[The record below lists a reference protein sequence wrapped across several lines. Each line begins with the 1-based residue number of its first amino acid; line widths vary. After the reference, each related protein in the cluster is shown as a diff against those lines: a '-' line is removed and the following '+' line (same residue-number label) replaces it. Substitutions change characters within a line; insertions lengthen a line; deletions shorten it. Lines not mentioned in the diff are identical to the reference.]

1 LQTHKS
7 RSKPTYLTVQSTQK
21 KRYVLDKKN
30 NKGNNGTLLRLC
42 LDSILRNKER
52 APFHADGYFENI
64 GYTIP
69 SLIRFSG
76 YADGITINSEIIGQE
91 KQRLSKLTVKPSC

>member
-1 LQTHKS
+1 M
-7 RSKPTYLTVQSTQK
+7 
-21 KRYVLDKKN
+21 
-30 NKGNNGTLLRLC
+30 
-42 LDSILRNKER
+42 RNKER

-76 YADGITINSEIIGQE
+76 YADSITINSENHWARKTKT
-91 KQRLSKLTVKPSC
+91 KQTYSEAKLLIFLLYFTSALLAFLRAQAAAGSSVTYIPLWNEGSIQIQGYG

>member
-1 LQTHKS
+1 
-7 RSKPTYLTVQSTQK
+7 
-21 KRYVLDKKN
+21 
-30 NKGNNGTLLRLC
+30 
-42 LDSILRNKER
+42 LRNKER

-76 YADGITINSEIIGQE
+76 YADSITINSENHWARN
-91 KQRLSKLTVKPSC
+91 KD